1 MPERTTQFQQLRGQ
15 SKQLL
20 QSSIQWADTCQ
31 RFETQCQRPNYNM
44 IPNCMCLCQWLHKVG
59 ALLVLQNKDTQGLRT
74 FRLFLKGIFPQL
86 RNHIKKMLQELIVN
100 RLSIFSLRLRLD
112 YWSEWILPSVY
123 IVKVGYQ
130 RYNQN
135 GIRVLLE
142 QLRIISNHCFMNS
155 CY

>member
-100 RLSIFSLRLRLD
+100 RLSNMSYIIILSVECYLTTVVTQHEYKKHCQCH
-112 YWSEWILPSVY
+112 YW
-123 IVKVGYQ
+123 
-130 RYNQN
+130 
-135 GIRVLLE
+135 
-142 QLRIISNHCFMNS
+142 
-155 CY
+155 